1 MNETLPS
8 SKRNFIQHIIDKD
21 VKSFENQTS
30 IMTRFPP
37 EPNGHL
43 HIGHA
48 KSMCLNFG
56 LAKEYGGICN
66 LRFDDTNPTTENK
79 EYVDSIKDDVEWLG
93 FNTSNKTYYASD
105 YFSILFDFAINLI
118 KKGKAFVDSQPP
130 ETIRSQRGSLQTP
143 GTNSPFR
150 DRDVNTNLDLFHRM
164 RQGEFDEG
172 EHILRAKI
180 DMSSPNMNMRDP
192 TLYRIRKM
200 DHYRTGNQWN
210 IYPMYDFTQCLSDA
224 IEGVT
229 HSICTLEFEDHR
241 PLYDWVIENVET
253 SNRPKQ
259 IEFARLEID
268 YSITSKRKLLSL
280 VEEGNV
286 SGWDDP
292 RLQTL
297 KGMRRRGYPPEAIK
311 NFCELIGITKKQ
323 AVIDLSTLEN
333 CVREELDKKAPRI
346 MAVLDPLKVIIKNFP
361 GNTSEQLNAPNHPK
375 DSTFG
380 ERKLPITKEI
390 YIERSDFMEEPPK
403 KFHRLSPG
411 KKVRLRYA
419 FVIRCEE
426 IVKDENGTVQELH
439 CSYDSSTYNG
449 KNPEDGKVKGIIHW
463 VSAEKNIPIQ
473 ARLFDRLFTV
483 PNPNGE
489 EDFRKFLNPK
499 SLEIKN
505 HGLAE
510 ISLKS
515 SKHSQFQFERTGYFS
530 LDKKEST
537 NDKLVYNR
545 TTTLRDSWLK
555 EQKK

>member
-1 MNETLPS
+1 
-8 SKRNFIQHIIDKD
+8 
-21 VKSFENQTS
+21 
-30 IMTRFPP
+30 
-37 EPNGHL
+37 
-43 HIGHA
+43 
-48 KSMCLNFG
+48 
-56 LAKEYGGICN
+56 
-66 LRFDDTNPTTENK
+66 
-79 EYVDSIKDDVEWLG
+79 
-93 FNTSNKTYYASD
+93 
-105 YFSILFDFAINLI
+105 
-118 KKGKAFVDSQPP
+118 
-130 ETIRSQRGSLQTP
+130 
-143 GTNSPFR
+143 
-150 DRDVNTNLDLFHRM
+150 
-164 RQGEFDEG
+164 
-172 EHILRAKI
+172 
-180 DMSSPNMNMRDP
+180 MNMRDP

-346 MAVLDPLKVIIKNFP
+346 MAVLDPLKVIIKNYP

-380 ERKLPITKEI
+380 ERKVPITKEI

-426 IVKDENGTVQELH
+426 IVKDENGTVQELY
-439 CSYDSSTYNG
+439 CSYDSGTYNG

-463 VSAEKNIPIQ
+463 VSAEENTPIQ

-489 EDFRKFLNPK
+489 EDFRRFLNPK

-505 HGLAE
+505 NGLAE

>member
-21 VKSFENQTS
+21 LKSFENQTN
-30 IMTRFPP
+30 IVTRFPP

-48 KSMCLNFG
+48 KSICLNFG

-93 FNTSNKTYYASD
+93 FNISNKTYYASD
-105 YFSILFDFAINLI
+105 YFSMLFDFAINLI
-118 KKGKAFVDSQPP
+118 KKGQAFVDSQPP

-143 GTNSPFR
+143 GSNSPFR

-192 TLYRIRKM
+192 TLYRIRRM
-200 DHYRTGNQWN
+200 AHYRTGNQWS

-241 PLYDWVIENVET
+241 PLYDWVIESVET

-280 VEEGNV
+280 VEEGDVN
-286 SGWDDP
+286 GWDDP

-346 MAVLDPLKVIIKNFP
+346 MAVLDPLKVIIKNYP

-380 ERKLPITKEI
+380 ERKVPITKEI
-390 YIERSDFMEEPPK
+390 FIERSDFVEEPPK
-403 KFHRLSPG
+403 KFYRLSPG

-419 FVIRCEE
+419 FVIRCEK
-426 IVKDENGTVQELH
+426 IVKDENGIVQEVY
-439 CSYDSSTYNG
+439 CSYDPSTYNG
-449 KNPEDGKVKGIIHW
+449 KNPDDGKVKGIIHW
-463 VSAEKNIPIQ
+463 VSAEENTPIQ
-473 ARLFDRLFTV
+473 VRLFDRLFSIA
-483 PNPNGE
+483 NPNGE
-489 EDFRKFLNPK
+489 EDFRRFLNPK
-499 SLEIKN
+499 SLEVKN
-505 HGLAE
+505 NAIAE
-510 ISLKS
+510 IGLKS
-515 SKHSQFQFERTGYFS
+515 SKYSQFQFERTGYFS
-530 LDKKEST
+530 LDKEDST
-537 NDKLVYNR
+537 NEKLVYNR
-545 TTTLRDSWLK
+545 TTTLRDSWHK